1 MFSII
6 TRRTKQRRVPDGW
19 MNIVALGDR
28 WLTGD
33 GTGVVNELDSRT
45 ALPHDLGPGEEVK
58 LKLTVTAPTA
68 PGDYVLGIDMVHEGV
83 PGFTSAGHGPYVGT

>member
-1 MFSII
+1 M
-6 TRRTKQRRVPDGW
+6 
-19 MNIVALGDR
+19 ALGDR

-33 GTGVVNELDSRT
+33 GAGVVNELDSRT

-83 PGFTSAGHGPYVGT
+83 AWFYQRGSRTLRWNVKVE